1 MINFFSGF
9 VVPESAKNMNDMF
22 DVRRKLEKEL
32 GTNNESDEFK
42 KAMATWRATH
52 PIIPGDA
59 NIVVEHID
67 HIAKVAGVDHVGIGS
82 DFDGISTLPDGLE
95 DVSKYPIL
103 TELLLRK
110 GYSETDI
117 QKILSGNM
125 MRVMKAMESAK
136 GK

>member
-1 MINFFSGF
+1 MVGNF
-9 VVPESAKNMNDMF
+9 A
-22 DVRRKLEKEL
+22 EKSL
-32 GTNNESDEFK
+32 
-42 KAMATWRATH
+42 ALAAILMATWRATH

-67 HIAKVAGVDHVGIGS
+67 HIAKVAGVEHVGIGS

-110 GYSETDI
+110 GYSEADI